1 MNTYVTVG
9 EADDE
14 AVLRR
19 IVLVLRLGD
28 QTLASIVVGLS
39 GTSAAVLGLEAG
51 EVRAGLDELGERL
64 QIRMLMTV
72 RQRIEHGD
80 IPSWRFGLLLALVV
94 GGDTRP
100 MLTAGVDF
108 RKVRGRVCWLSQQSQ
123 DC

>member
-72 RQRIEHGD
+72 RLRIEHGD
-80 IPSWRFGLLLALVV
+80 IPSWRFGLAV
-94 GGDTRP
+94 G
-100 MLTAGVDF
+100 VS
-108 RKVRGRVCWLSQQSQ
+108 GRR
-123 DC
+123 